1 MEDLVLKLREYAVK
15 INSFKKQNINYSEFV
30 PELCSFLKDFNK
42 LMEADIDEALSI
54 LWYFVHEKTFE
65 DKNLSKHKILSA
77 IEDIGCK
84 NQFVEFY
91 HFLGKVYEAVER
103 LEDN

>member
-1 MEDLVLKLREYAVK
+1 MENFVFKLRNDAVK
-15 INSFKKQNINYSEFV
+15 INSFKSENFDYFEFIT
-30 PELCSFLKDFNK
+30 ELCQFLENFNK
-42 LMEADIDEALSI
+42 LVELDIDEALSI

-77 IEDIGCK
+77 IENPECK
-84 NQFVEFY
+84 NSFVEFY